1 MDPASSWPALGPLL
15 TLPALLPP
23 LAALAVHGLFLLMGF
38 ALMVVAS
45 GAEKALLPM
54 NDRHRSLLDEVGGA
68 RAKRLLWLL
77 DRRLPVRLTLRFLY
91 LLPLVGVALLAMS
104 TARLLPGAALAWAL
118 GLLAVFVVVLI
129 WAERLMR
136 RRAKAHPI
144 DLGIALTPF
153 VMTAYVLLW
162 PVTKPLAELL
172 RKRPDPEQADRPALD
187 DDDTPEDGL
196 DDDERALLT
205 SLIEF
210 GDTTVREVMISRL
223 DVQALDASASLEEA
237 VALVRASGHSRFP
250 VYDEHLDRVLGV
262 VFAKDLLRFLG
273 PEAPAAK
280 RWVDIARRPLFVP
293 EDKRL
298 DEMLALFR
306 STGTHIAIVVD
317 EYGGTAGLVTLEDI
331 LEEIVGDIRDEH
343 DAPEPKP
350 CQQIADNL
358 FRIDARI
365 HLEELAE
372 CLETDLDAEAFDFES
387 LGGLVFHLAGAV
399 PDEGDT
405 VRFEDL
411 EIEVESVEQH
421 RIRQVLVRRGVPVV
435 VEADTVEVEQGA
447 R

>member
-1 MDPASSWPALGPLL
+1 M
-15 TLPALLPP
+15 LPP
-23 LAALAVHGLFLLMGF
+23 LAALAVCGLFLLMGF

-45 GAEKALLPM
+45 GAEKAFLPM
-54 NDRHRSLLDEVGGA
+54 NDRHRSLLDEVGGS

-77 DRRLPVRLTLRFLY
+77 DRRLQVRLTLRLAY
-91 LLPLVGVALLAMS
+91 LLPLVGVSLL
-104 TARLLPGAALAWAL
+104 TVDVARRLPGSTVTSTV
-118 GLLAVFVVVLI
+118 GLLALFVVLLV

-153 VMTAYVLLW
+153 VTTAYVLFW
-162 PVTKPLAELL
+162 PITKLLTELL
-172 RKRPDPEQADRPALD
+172 RNRPDSDQSDGPAVDED
-187 DDDTPEDGL
+187 DAPEDGL
-196 DDDERALLT
+196 DDDERAILT

-237 VALVRASGHSRFP
+237 VALVRESGHSRFP

-343 DAPEPKP
+343 DAPEPQP

-358 FRIDARI
+358 FRVDARI

-372 CLETDLDAEAFDFES
+372 CLETELDAEAFDFES
-387 LGGLVFHLAGAV
+387 LGGLVYHLAGEV
-399 PDEGDT
+399 PNEGDM

-411 EIEVESVEQH
+411 KIEVEAVEQN
-421 RIRQVLVRRGVPVV
+421 RIRQVLVRRGVPAVA
-435 VEADTVEVEQGA
+435 EAEAMETDRG
-447 R
+447 RG

>member
-1 MDPASSWPALGPLL
+1 M
-15 TLPALLPP
+15 LPP
-23 LAALAVHGLFLLMGF
+23 LAEIAARGLFLVVGF

-77 DRRLPVRLTLRFLY
+77 DRRLQVRLTLRFAY
-91 LLPLVGVALLAMS
+91 LLPLLGVAITSVGLAGK
-104 TARLLPGAALAWAL
+104 LPGITAAWTAS
-118 GLLAVFVVVLI
+118 LLTAFVVFLV

-136 RRAKAHPI
+136 RRAKADPV
-144 DLGIALTPF
+144 DLGIVLTPF
-153 VMTAYVLLW
+153 VTAAYVLFW
-162 PVTKPLAELL
+162 PATKPLAELL
-172 RKRPDPEQADRPALD
+172 RNRPDAEKSDNAALD
-187 DDDTPEDGL
+187 DDDAPEDGL
-196 DDDERALLT
+196 DDNERAILT

-223 DVQALDASASLEEA
+223 DVQALDASASLDEA
-237 VALVRASGHSRFP
+237 VALVRESGHSRFP
-250 VYDEHLDRVLGV
+250 LYDEHLDRILGV
-262 VFAKDLLRFLG
+262 VFAKDLLSYLG
-273 PEAPAAK
+273 PDAPAPT
-280 RWVDIARRPLFVP
+280 RWGRIARRPLFVP

-298 DEMLALFR
+298 DEMLRLFR

-343 DAPEPKP
+343 DAPEPQP
-350 CQQIADNL
+350 CQQIADDL
-358 FRIDARI
+358 FRVDARI

-372 CLETDLDAEAFDFES
+372 CVETDLDAEAFDFES
-387 LGGLVFHLAGAV
+387 LGGLVFHLAGEV
-399 PDEGDT
+399 PEEGDT

-411 EIEVESVEQH
+411 EIEVEAVEQH
-421 RIRQVLVRRGVPVV
+421 RIRQVLVRRGVPVA
-435 VEADTVEVEQGA
+435 ENADTAETVRGG